1 MTTAAILAVAVPV
14 LVLAVRTLIEE
25 YAANQ
30 RAKRERDRDRNRNGQ
45 S

>member
-1 MTTAAILAVAVPV
+1 MTTAAVLAVAVPV

-30 RAKRERDRDRNRNGQ
+30 REKRRERERN
-45 S
+45 SDS